1 MTRAHLARRMASL
14 LGVLAL
20 GLAGTALQAA
30 PSHARVALPE
40 QSLVAQYGWGSGCPV
55 LGGYSASTP
64 GQYLEFPY
72 VGGTVSGFG
81 FGWGYPWFSTPYPV
95 WGGGFGYVPYTYYPA
110 VGTPAAGVAPG
121 YWHPINAYA
130 ATPGPLGPP
139 APAGLPYTFGF
150 PTPPTYPASSYP
162 GTGAQPIGSFTGFWD
177 PFYVG
182 RGAGRADTY
191 GLGC

>member
-1 MTRAHLARRMASL
+1 MTRAHLARRMAGL

-40 QSLVAQYGWGSGCPV
+40 ETPVAQYGWGSGCPT
-55 LGGYSASTP
+55 LGGYSGST
-64 GQYLEFPY
+64 GVYYDYPY
-72 VGGTVSGFG
+72 VAGTVSGYG
-81 FGWGYPWFSTPYPV
+81 FGWGYPWFSTPYPM

-121 YWHPINAYA
+121 YWPPINAYA
-130 ATPGPLGPP
+130 AVPGPIGPQV
-139 APAGLPYTFGF
+139 PAGFPYYAGYPFAPSY
-150 PTPPTYPASSYP
+150 PTSSYP
-162 GTGAQPIGSFTGFWD
+162 QSGGQPIGSFTGFWD

-182 RGAGRADTY
+182 RGQGLAGQF
-191 GLGC
+191 GVGC

>member
-40 QSLVAQYGWGSGCPV
+40 PIPIAQYGWGSGCPT
-55 LGGYSASTP
+55 LGGYSA
-64 GQYLEFPY
+64 GGLAYNDFPY
-72 VGGTVSGFG
+72 IGGTISGYG
-81 FGWGYPWFSTPYPV
+81 FGWGYPWFSTPYPMQ
-95 WGGGFGYVPYTYYPA
+95 GGGFGYVPYTYYPS

-121 YWHPINAYA
+121 YWPPINAYA
-130 ATPGPLGPP
+130 AVPGPIGPP
-139 APAGLPYTFGF
+139 IPAGVPYYPGS
-150 PTPPTYPASSYP
+150 PIPPQYPVSSYP
-162 GTGAQPIGSFTGFWD
+162 TTGGQPIGAFTGFWD

-182 RGAGRADTY
+182 RGAGQA
-191 GLGC
+191 GQLGMGC

>member
-40 QSLVAQYGWGSGCPV
+40 PAPIAQYGWGSGCPT
-55 LGGYSASTP
+55 LGGYSAST
-64 GQYLEFPY
+64 GAYNDFPY
-72 VGGTVSGFG
+72 IGGTVSGYG
-81 FGWGYPWFSTPYPV
+81 FGWGYPWFSTPYPMQ
-95 WGGGFGYVPYTYYPA
+95 GGGFGYVPYTYYPS

-121 YWHPINAYA
+121 YWPPINAYA
-130 ATPGPLGPP
+130 AVPGPIGPP
-139 APAGLPYTFGF
+139 IPAGVPYYPGS
-150 PTPPTYPASSYP
+150 PIPPQYPVSSYP
-162 GTGAQPIGSFTGFWD
+162 TTGGQPIGAFTGFWD

-182 RGAGRADTY
+182 HGAGQAGQY